1 MMNDKNDY
9 NFLTSPK
16 LLLPAIDKFI
26 FIAQP
31 QNNPGQLSNT
41 NPSVIQQSYYPAVG
55 NAPPLGTAQQGIQTT
70 TANQQMI
77 HRIPQ
82 QNDPHFTNQPIN
94 QPQ

>member
-1 MMNDKNDY
+1 MNDNNDY
-9 NFLTSPK
+9 NLKAKIQSHYFLLQIK
-16 LLLPAIDKFI
+16 LI

-70 TANQQMI
+70 TANQQMV

-82 QNDPHFTNQPIN
+82 QNDTHFTNQPIN

>member
-1 MMNDKNDY
+1 M
-9 NFLTSPK
+9 
-16 LLLPAIDKFI
+16 
-26 FIAQP
+26 
-31 QNNPGQLSNT
+31 
-41 NPSVIQQSYYPAVG
+41 IQQSYYPAVG

-70 TANQQMI
+70 TANQQMV